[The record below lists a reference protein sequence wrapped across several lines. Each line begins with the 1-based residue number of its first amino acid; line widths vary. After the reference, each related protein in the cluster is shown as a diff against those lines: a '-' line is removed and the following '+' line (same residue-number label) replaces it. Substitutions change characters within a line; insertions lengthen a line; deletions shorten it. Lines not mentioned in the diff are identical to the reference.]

1 MSDHPTGPLADA
13 LLSCG
18 IKPEDVKVDRDDL
31 CQEDVLTFAG
41 ANISK
46 AVLIELA
53 DLYLSF
59 PSRFVFA
66 SEELDDAFQRIV
78 SASPKMVALRDQ
90 AHREQHEWLATRGL
104 SGFPPFDPESESVS
118 EFAAR
123 VEIACGTERG
133 DLLSAKGNDTLLVN
147 PLEPSKLTPDRIQT
161 LMALL
166 QMRAPNLPYFL
177 TGQDTGDVR

>member
-1 MSDHPTGPLADA
+1 MGDHPIDPLADA
-13 LLSCG
+13 LMSCG

-31 CQEDVLTFAG
+31 CQEDVLTFSA
-41 ANISK
+41 ANIPD
-46 AVLIELA
+46 AVLIRLA

-78 SASPKMVALRDQ
+78 SASPRMVALRDQ
-90 AHREQHEWLATRGL
+90 ARWEQHEWLTTRGL
-104 SGFPPFDPESESVS
+104 SGFPPFDPESESAS

-123 VEIACGTERG
+123 VEIACGTEQG
-133 DLLSAKGNDTLLVN
+133 DLLSVSGDAISVD
-147 PLEPSKLTPDRIQT
+147 PPEPRKLTLDRMKT

-166 QMRAPNLPYFL
+166 DTCGPNRPYFIM
-177 TGQDTGDVR
+177 GQDAGDVR